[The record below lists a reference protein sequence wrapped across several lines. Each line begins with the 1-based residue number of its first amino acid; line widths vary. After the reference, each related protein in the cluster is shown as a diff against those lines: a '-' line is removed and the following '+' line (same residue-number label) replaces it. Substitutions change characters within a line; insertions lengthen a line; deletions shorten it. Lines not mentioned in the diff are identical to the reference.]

1 MRRPGWQGYLKTA
14 WRHSGEQE
22 AEQNGAGGS
31 ADEQTKDTSIIT
43 RAISVWSQS
52 GRNNVGRSSGET
64 RIIYLQ
70 DEELM
75 RDR

>member
-1 MRRPGWQGYLKTA
+1 MRRPGWQGYLETA

-22 AEQNGAGGS
+22 AGGS